1 MAKRDDIVA
10 GLSESEQDEIE
21 RRAAIR
27 VVVVHEAIRKEGESE
42 LCRPSSALAW
52 SGFAAGLS
60 MGFSLVGE
68 GLIRA
73 HLPEAAWTPLLAK
86 LGYTFGFLIVV
97 LGRQQLFTEN
107 TLTAIVPLLMHRTWH
122 CLTNV
127 LRLWTV
133 VLLTNLAGV
142 CVFAWVIGN
151 TGVFSPEAKEAFSQI
166 GQAAL
171 QHSFGT
177 IFLKGIF
184 GGWLIALMVW
194 LLPAAEVARVGIIII
209 IMTYLVGLGEL
220 SHIVAGSVE
229 TFYLV
234 GTGQT
239 SFGAFLVSYA
249 IPTLLGNIVGGVSI
263 AAALNHAQVVAG
275 ETRDST
281 RSHNNGNHSRDRL
294 IAPRRRGKGDSL
306 LFPSPREK

>member
-10 GLSESEQDEIE
+10 DLSESEQDEIE
-21 RRAAIR
+21 RRAAVR
-27 VVVVHEAIRKEGESE
+27 VVVVHEAIRKEGEAE
-42 LCRPSSALAW
+42 LSRSSSALAW

-68 GLIRA
+68 GLIRS
-73 HLPEAAWTPLLAK
+73 HLPEASWAPLLGK

-107 TLTAIVPLLMHRTWH
+107 TLTAIVPLLMHRSWD
-122 CLTNV
+122 CLRNV

-133 VLLTNLAGV
+133 VLLTNLVGV
-142 CVFAWVIGN
+142 FLFAWVAGN
-151 TGVFSPEAKEAFSQI
+151 TGIFPEEAKQAFSQI
-166 GQAAL
+166 GHAAL
-171 QHSFGT
+171 QHGFGT

-194 LLPAAEVARVGIIII
+194 LLPAADTARVPIIII
-209 IMTYLVGLGEL
+209 LTYLVGLGEL
-220 SHIVAGSVE
+220 SHIVAGAAE

-234 GTGQT
+234 GTGRT
-239 SFGAFLVSYA
+239 SFGVFLISYA
-249 IPTLLGNIVGGVSI
+249 LPTLLGNIVGGVSI

-275 ETRDST
+275 ET
-281 RSHNNGNHSRDRL
+281 
-294 IAPRRRGKGDSL
+294 
-306 LFPSPREK
+306 

>member
-1 MAKRDDIVA
+1 MAKPDDIVA
-10 GLSESEQDEIE
+10 DLSESEQDEIE
-21 RRAAIR
+21 RRSAIR
-27 VVVVHEAIRKEGESE
+27 VVIVHEAIRKEGEGE
-42 LCRPSSALAW
+42 LCRSSSALAW

-68 GLIRA
+68 GLICA
-73 HLPEAAWTPLLAK
+73 HLPEASWTPLLTK
-86 LGYTFGFLIVV
+86 LGYTLGFVIVV

-107 TLTAIVPLLMHRTWH
+107 TLTAIVPLLMRRTWV
-122 CLTNV
+122 CLKNV

-133 VLLTNLAGV
+133 VLITNLAGV
-142 CVFAWVIGN
+142 FLFAWVVGH
-151 TGVFSPEAKEAFSQI
+151 TGVFSPEAREAYAQI

-171 QHSFGT
+171 QHGFGT

-209 IMTYLVGLGEL
+209 MTYLVGLGEL
-220 SHIVAGSVE
+220 SHIIAGSAE

-234 GTGQT
+234 GLGEI
-239 SFGAFLVSYA
+239 SFGKYLLSYM
-249 IPTLLGNIVGGVSI
+249 IPTLLGNTVGGVSI

-275 ETRDST
+275 ET
-281 RSHNNGNHSRDRL
+281 
-294 IAPRRRGKGDSL
+294 
-306 LFPSPREK
+306 